1 MRLDGASARPDASL
15 LLTAWT
21 RTMLICLPIF
31 ACFDVCCA
39 SVCFSFLCAQL
50 LSVFGHVE
58 HEIDRV
64 RQQNASDAVTLDFL
78 AQQLQH
84 MEAALE
90 DERSRTAAAALEH
103 AQKAEAE
110 QRESTLRD
118 TARQQQAEIHAQL
131 RGQKRQLTK
140 EVKTVQV
147 ELEQEKEARNAVQ
160 REYEQLVATL
170 AALKA
175 TH

>member
-1 MRLDGASARPDASL
+1 MCALCFRLFL
-15 LLTAWT
+15 FL
-21 RTMLICLPIF
+21 
-31 ACFDVCCA
+31 
-39 SVCFSFLCAQL
+39 FSQL

-90 DERSRTAAAALEH
+90 DERARTAAAALEH

-131 RGQKRQLTK
+131 RSQKRQLTK